1 MSLIDYYCQNVT
13 GKEDKMGEA
22 LYWIGMLC
30 KDGQIAIS
38 QNLDLE
44 ATRCWLK
51 NEIESRFIRIEEES
65 EKEKE

>member
-1 MSLIDYYCQNVT
+1 M
-13 GKEDKMGEA
+13 KENKIGEA
-22 LYWIGMLC
+22 LYWIGTLC

-51 NEIESRFIRIEEES
+51 NEIESRFIIIEES
-65 EKEKE
+65 EQEEE